1 MVAKTWDKFSDERIA
16 KLHPKIREDAAT
28 LLNTVQE
35 KLGIKLRVTQGF
47 RSFKEQND
55 LYEQGRTKPGKIVT
69 NAKGGESYH
78 NYGLAL
84 DVCEIRGRDA
94 IWDCDWKKI
103 APIAKG
109 LGWEWGGDWKSFADR
124 PHFQKAFGKSEKQ
137 LLALYQALGRGAK
150 FVDVG

>member
-84 DVCEIRGRDA
+84 DVCEIRGREA
-94 IWDCDWKKI
+94 IWECDWKKI

-109 LGWEWGGDWKSFADR
+109 LGWEWGGDWTSFKDK

-137 LLALYQALGRGAK
+137 LLALYNALGPNGK
-150 FVDVG
+150 FVEVG